1 MLKKIDLHAEAQIVA
16 NSRTSVGGFLSIFV
30 YLGVVAYTSVLV
42 ILDLSQPDIVT
53 EMSAIGFLRDPVSL
67 TIKAQAASIIP
78 LFKTGDRQAGIE
90 RQSRC
95 EEQLDL
101 STFEERTL
109 KWQLYPFDPL
119 PPVSCPEVALWTDK
133 ANPTASE
140 LSNYKM
146 MHTKNYSDSMLVG
159 SVSQEEYTFTTC
171 PLPRALASGK
181 YIAGG
186 FLISFPTASK
196 DNNISIG
203 DHVLPKTAYELG
215 YDRSYVCDDPPPQ
228 PDDLDAPLDT
238 KQFAGLQIEGTS
250 LRATREIRDGTTSP
264 WKYKITEGL
273 SRLVREYEDI
283 FGDPQ
288 VSAAQ
293 LTSLPQR
300 KLHQAFPTECALE
313 TKVCYLIAIKIPFTL
328 EYTTI
333 QYTKQRAGILTL
345 IGAGLG
351 TFGAFKV
358 ITGLIIM
365 LSARIGGKSTTVVPK
380 SETA

>member
-1 MLKKIDLHAEAQIVA
+1 MLKKIDLHAEAQIVT
-16 NSRTSVGGFLSIFV
+16 NSRTSAGGFLSIFV
-30 YLGVVAYTSVLV
+30 YLGVVAYTSVLI
-42 ILDLSQPDIVT
+42 ILDLSQPDLVT
-53 EMSAIGFLRDPVSL
+53 EVSAIGFLRDPVSL

-78 LFKTGDRQAGIE
+78 LFKTGDRQAGLE

-101 STFEERTL
+101 STFKERTL
-109 KWQLYPFDPL
+109 KWQIFPFDPL
-119 PPVSCPEVALWTDK
+119 PPVSCYPISSFLDP
-133 ANPTASE
+133 ANPTAHE
-140 LSNYKM
+140 LYTYKL
-146 MHTKNYSDSMLVG
+146 MHTKNLSDSMLVG
-159 SVSQEEYTFTTC
+159 SVSQEEYTFSTC

-181 YIAGG
+181 YMAGG
-186 FLISFPTASK
+186 FFISFPIASK

-203 DHVLPKTAYELG
+203 DHELPKTAYELG
-215 YDRSYVCDDPPPQ
+215 YDRSYVCDDKPPQ
-228 PDDLDAPLDT
+228 SDT
-238 KQFAGLQIEGTS
+238 QFAGLQIEGTS

-273 SRLVREYEDI
+273 SRLEKAYEVE
-283 FGDPQ
+283 DPP
-288 VSAAQ
+288 VSTAQ
-293 LTSLPQR
+293 LTGLPQR
-300 KLHQAFPTECALE
+300 KLHQAFPTECALG

-328 EYTTI
+328 EYTTT
-333 QYTKQRAGILTL
+333 QYTKQRAGILAL

-358 ITGLIIM
+358 ITGFINM